1 VRSGGRSGFVTWKVG
16 PDVLSPPGSDRRA
29 TYVARMTI
37 GAATSH
43 PPTPELAD
51 LRDRIEGLVEEFLDA
66 APDRPEPAELE
77 YVAAS
82 LLALLDQPPLAE
94 LAAAL
99 PKAAERRSDQR
110 AAGLLEAVAA
120 LARQPLAGQAA
131 AALDRLRA
139 RGVDSPVAG
148 RVGRTE
154 LSEARI
160 IEDEIADRLLVV
172 FERPRERE
180 AQLACLVVERE
191 ETGGALVEGLL
202 TPPASRREVRSV
214 LRKAL
219 RGVQD
224 RQLARDELAERLLTA
239 AARAAELQLVL
250 PHDVGIGLPLIAR
263 ALGRDPGAFPQ
274 LMFEPAP
281 GPLDVDPGDDEGL
294 EDLLDDLLEEF
305 DEYVR
310 AAHDEDGPVFRA
322 GHYVAGSMLHW
333 KHGYGDGR
341 LGHWTRAD
349 VEEYLLD
356 HYPRKLSADDDLIAC
371 TPECVAAFLGFL
383 DERELLTGDPPA
395 ELESACRRL
404 GPRFERAARDRRRW
418 GPAKAITTQMLAEG
432 VDLGD
437 ERAVASWMDEFNA
450 RPGAERDRV
459 LPSLP

>member
-1 VRSGGRSGFVTWKVG
+1 
-16 PDVLSPPGSDRRA
+16 
-29 TYVARMTI
+29 MTI
-37 GAATSH
+37 GAATTQ
-43 PPTPELAD
+43 PTTPEIAD
-51 LRDRIEGLVEEFLDA
+51 LRDEIEALVEEFLDGVS
-66 APDRPEPAELE
+66 DCPEPADLE

-94 LAAAL
+94 LAATL
-99 PKAAERRSDQR
+99 PEAAERRGDAP

-139 RGVDSPVAG
+139 RGVDSPLAG
-148 RVGRTE
+148 RVGRLE
-154 LSEARI
+154 LSQARI
-160 IEDEIADRLLVV
+160 IEDEAADRLLVV
-172 FERPRERE
+172 LERPHAGE
-180 AQLACLVVERE
+180 AQLALLVVERE

-202 TPPASRREVRSV
+202 TSPASRREVRSV

-224 RQLARDELAERLLTA
+224 RQLARDELAERLLNATA
-239 AARAAELQLVL
+239 GAAELELVL
-250 PHDVGIGLPLIAR
+250 PHDLGVGLPLIAR
-263 ALGRDPGAFPQ
+263 ALGRDPGVLPQ
-274 LMFEPAP
+274 LAFEPP
-281 GPLDVDPGDDEGL
+281 LGPLDIDPEDEEGL
-294 EDLLDDLLEEF
+294 EDLLDVLLEEF
-305 DEYVR
+305 DEYLR
-310 AAHDEDGPVFRA
+310 AAHGEDGPVFRA

-333 KHGYGDGR
+333 KHGYRDGR

-383 DERELLTGDPPA
+383 EERDLLTGDAPA

-404 GPRFERAARDRRRW
+404 GPRFEWAARDRRRW

-437 ERAVASWMDEFNA
+437 ERAVAAWMDEWGA
-450 RPGAERDRV
+450 RPRAERDRV
-459 LPSLP
+459 LSSLPRNQPAARRRDGRERRTKRKATRAARRRNRR